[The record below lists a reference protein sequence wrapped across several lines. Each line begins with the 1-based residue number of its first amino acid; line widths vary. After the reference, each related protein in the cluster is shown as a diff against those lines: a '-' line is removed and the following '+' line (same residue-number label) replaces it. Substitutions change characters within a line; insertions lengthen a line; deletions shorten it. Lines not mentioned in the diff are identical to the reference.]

1 MRLKIF
7 TNRLRLR
14 KVLDCASLLALL
26 IVQPL
31 LPKRQRAGAVQD
43 DAALWLH
50 VSGKLLLGLIV
61 LAATVE
67 SAHAQTP
74 SPTAP
79 NPLIQIMMSQPPVD
93 ISSPVTATASFDPP
107 LVRPGEK
114 SVYRVSFNATEA
126 SIRWPEEIPAP
137 VHLKLRPSAS
147 GQIMQPW
154 GGAFRPMTTFVYDA
168 RASEPGL
175 FTVPEFV
182 AEVYGKP
189 VVIPAARLAAQ
200 SELAA
205 PHEPAR
211 QLLLEP
217 AATNVFVGEVLS
229 VRVLLPSSSASPA
242 EGVAQVQLNGDGFVA
257 DKNAI
262 KQFIQPLER
271 NGRKVSTYIYETSV
285 TPIAAGLLT
294 LSAQGFTA
302 GMQFSGPIVVSGQ
315 ISIPGGQP
323 GYLLLDS
330 EPVKINVRPL
340 PTDAELP
347 GFTGAIGSYACE
359 PPRIATNTVRV
370 GDPVQLTVI
379 IRGQQNLNRINP
391 PPPPRAKG
399 WQIFP
404 AVRGGIIEDAR
415 TANRGAIFS
424 YTLIPMTDEVSAT
437 PAIPF
442 SCFDPM
448 RAEYV
453 DLTIGSVPIIV
464 MSGGLP
470 MSEEAPIVA
479 AENTFE
485 PEKKLALSKL
495 AQSPARTAGSLVPLQ
510 LRGWFPFVQLVP
522 ALAFCGLWFW
532 DRRRRYL
539 EQHPEIVRRRK
550 ARRELRRA
558 KRSLKQ
564 AAADGDAPGFT
575 RGAVCALQIACAPH
589 FPAEPKA
596 LVCGDVLEILGA
608 SERRE
613 RAGETVRRFFSAAD
627 ASSFAMTPPSDVEL
641 LALQSGLE
649 EILLKLEQRL

>member
-1 MRLKIF
+1 MRLKLF
-7 TNRLRLR
+7 TTRLKLR
-14 KVLDCASLLALL
+14 KDAAALL
-26 IVQPL
+26 
-31 LPKRQRAGAVQD
+31 
-43 DAALWLH
+43 LH
-50 VSGKLLLGLIV
+50 VSGQLVLALIF
-61 LAATVE
+61 LAATFQ
-67 SAHAQTP
+67 SARAQTP

-79 NPLIQIMMSQPPVD
+79 NPLVQLMMSQPPVD
-93 ISSPVTATASFDPP
+93 ISSPVTATALFDPP

-114 SVYRVSFNATEA
+114 SVYRVTFNATDA
-126 SIRWPEEIPAP
+126 SIRWPDEIPAP
-137 VHLKLRPSAS
+137 AKLKLRLNAS

-154 GGAFRPMTTFVYDA
+154 GGAVRPMTTYVYDA
-168 RASEPGL
+168 RVSEPGL

-182 AEVYGKP
+182 VEVYGKP
-189 VVIPAARLAAQ
+189 VVIPATRLEVQ

-217 AATNVFVGEVLS
+217 SATNAFVGEVLS

-257 DKNAI
+257 DKNAV
-262 KQFIQPLER
+262 KQSIQPLEKD
-271 NGRKVSTYIYETSV
+271 GRKVSTYIYETTI

-302 GMQFSGPIVVSGQ
+302 GMQFSGPIVITGQVS
-315 ISIPGGQP
+315 ISGGQP
-323 GYLLLDS
+323 KYLLLDS

-347 GFTGAIGSYACE
+347 GFTGAVGSYSCE
-359 PPRIATNTVRV
+359 PPRIATNTVGV

-404 AVRGGIIEDAR
+404 AVRGGIVEAAG
-415 TANRGAIFS
+415 TANRGASFS

-442 SCFDPM
+442 SCFDPK

-453 DLTIGSVPIIV
+453 DLTIRPVPITV
-464 MSGGLP
+464 LASSLP
-470 MSEEAPIVA
+470 TNGEAPVVL
-479 AENTFE
+479 AENPFE

-495 AQSPARTAGSLVPLQ
+495 AQSPGRTAGSLAPLQ

-539 EQHPEIVRRRK
+539 EQHPEIVRRRQ

-558 KRSLKQ
+558 KRSLRQ
-564 AAADGDAPGFT
+564 AAANGDAPGFT
-575 RGAVCALQIACAPH
+575 RGAVSALQIACAPH

-596 LVCGDVLEILGA
+596 LVCGDVLEILSA
-608 SERRE
+608 TERRE
-613 RAGETVRRFFSAAD
+613 RAGQTVRRIFSAAD
-627 ASSFAMTPPSDVEL
+627 ALSFATAPRSDVEL

-649 EILLKLEQRL
+649 EILAKLEERL